1 MSGRSKNILFLIFL
15 VLLGGV
21 AGTLVGDI
29 LGSKFDSL
37 NFLSDYSYN
46 LGLTT
51 PLVFDVKVLKI
62 TFGFSIYCNLMTVLG
77 MILGAVVYRNY

>member
-1 MSGRSKNILFLIFL
+1 MGSRNKNILLLVFL

-29 LGSKFDSL
+29 LGSKFEAL
-37 NFLSDYSYN
+37 KFLKEYSYN

-51 PLVFDVKVLKI
+51 PLVFDIKVVKF
-62 TFGFSIYCNLMTVLG
+62 TFAFSIYCNIMTVVG
-77 MILGAVVYRNY
+77 MILGAIVYRNY